1 MLWIVVIFKF
11 VVCNEWIVVLCLE
24 LGFLIVMFIVLSLC
38 FIVILVVVF
47 VVIWVVK
54 GVDFLFFLKFNDFV
68 DDYVNVLLCVLVI
81 IMIVLLN
88 VEWICVIFDFIF
100 FLIWC
105 LWLIFFVVM
114 KF

>member
-24 LGFLIVMFIVLSLC
+24 LGFLIVILIVFNLC
-38 FIVILVVVF
+38 FIVVFVVVF

-54 GVDFLFFLKFNDFV
+54 GVDFLFFLKFNELV
-68 DDYVNVLLCVLVI
+68 DDYVNVFLWVLVI
-81 IMIVLLN
+81 MMIVLLN
-88 VEWICVIFDFIF
+88 VEWICVIFVFIF
-100 FLIWC
+100 FFIWC
-105 LWLIFFVVM
+105 LWFIFFVVM